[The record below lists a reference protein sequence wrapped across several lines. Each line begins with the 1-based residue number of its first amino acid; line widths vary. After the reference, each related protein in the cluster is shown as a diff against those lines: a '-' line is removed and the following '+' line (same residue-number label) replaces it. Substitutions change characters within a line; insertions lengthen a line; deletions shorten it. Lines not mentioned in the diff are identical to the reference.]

1 VRITRVLHVF
11 VVLVLLTFGQS
22 LAQSL
27 FGTIAGS
34 VDDQTGQ
41 VVPGATVT
49 VTSRETGATRT
60 QVTSDVGSFNFPNLA
75 IGSYDISA
83 EMAGFKKTIRERVD
97 VKSNQVVN
105 LVVRLEVGGVAEV
118 VSVEAGADLVNT
130 TSPQLEGYRTRNV
143 SDIPIADL
151 TGNPINLAVMA
162 PGTATQAG
170 GVVGEGGSI
179 GGNRPRNNN
188 FTVDGVDNN
197 DPSVTGSMSPVIQD
211 AVEEF
216 TLLTNQFSA
225 EHGHSTGGQFI
236 TTTRSG
242 TNDVHGRAWWYVQN
256 RHLNSLDNITRSV
269 TPEGADKP
277 RYDWNRPGG
286 QLGGPLIRDKWFL
299 FGSFEY
305 RNLTLAGSPS
315 GQITVPTAAGLQ
327 ALEALAADP
336 ASGVSP
342 VNVGIMRDFVP
353 AAPTAASAEFQTH
366 TVLNEATG
374 QQVPIEVGQF
384 AGSAPNFDRSHLF
397 LISSDF
403 QTENHR
409 IAGRFHWSRNRAVG
423 AGELPVAQFN
433 SSDLFDTRRITVGD
447 VWTIRPTLVNEFR
460 VGLNRALSGFLL
472 PELPP
477 APGATDVYAN
487 YDIDNMNLFMGPQSN
502 YPQTGT
508 DNVYQATD
516 NITWIRGSHTLKFG
530 GEFRDLISGSD
541 FLPRARGEYIWSNLD
556 AFARDQFPDT
566 VSARG
571 VGTGFFS
578 ANRVAFY
585 TFVQDNWKVTP
596 NLTLELGLRYEYTQA
611 ARDSKY
617 QDLNAISNATDL
629 KSEVYSQETIDAYG
643 LDPALLGQNV
653 YSSLTP
659 AHQQAIDAHVG
670 NSIIFERTRPDKN
683 NWAPRVG
690 LAWDV
695 FGNGRTAV
703 RLGAGVAHD
712 VVYGNLPLLQLP
724 PQLQLE
730 NRESNACLLSPSP
743 AWCALAPGGDPLA
756 AGDAI
761 RFATTGFIAGGAL
774 FSVQPTDAL
783 TDKAVAR
790 AAAGSFV
797 PSKEITPETYTW
809 TTSLQQQLGNDY
821 MVELRYVGTKAIHLP
836 LQNWLN
842 AGVPNPNSLPLF
854 LNASDIP
861 ADMTNAPTLAQFSGS
876 RGLMLEPFGFAGVLT
891 QFTPEG
897 NSWYHGGSVLLER
910 RMTNNLQFNASYTW
924 SKTIDIIENDLFTS
938 FVNPRRPMDM
948 LNLNGFKG
956 LSGLH
961 REHKFALSWVYSLPA
976 LRDVNPFIGKVLGGW
991 QVNGTYLAESGQPVS
1006 VLSRRDVNGDFDTAG
1021 DVAFVNP
1028 NGLEGTGSDVNFLC
1042 RGAGGA
1048 TSVLGSCT
1056 AESGFPDAVGYVA
1069 IDPNARYIRGGVG
1082 ATPGPGLGYGGRN
1095 TEIGPG
1101 INNWNFAL
1109 YKEVPFWGDERK
1121 IQFRAEFWNA
1131 FNHPSYSFG
1140 SGSALNFQSFN
1151 SGDNP
1156 ATTQTS
1162 FITPGTP
1169 QFLDKTQL
1177 SGGLGQAPFQRIIQ
1191 LGMRVVF

>member
-1 VRITRVLHVF
+1 VF

-49 VTSRETGATRT
+49 VTNRETGATRT
-60 QVTSDVGSFNFPNLA
+60 QVTSDIGSFSFPNLA
-75 IGSYDISA
+75 IGSYDIAA

-97 VKSNQVVN
+97 VKSNQVVD
-105 LVVRLEVGGVAEV
+105 VTMRLEVGGVAEV
-118 VSVEAGADLVNT
+118 ISVEAGADLVNT

-143 SDIPIADL
+143 ADIPIADL
-151 TGNPINLAVMA
+151 TGNPINLAVLA

-269 TPEGADKP
+269 TPEGEDKP

-305 RNLTLAGSPS
+305 RNLTLGGAPS
-315 GQITVPTAAGLQ
+315 GQIFVPTAAGLQ
-327 ALEALAADP
+327 ALEGLAADP

-342 VNVGIMRDFVP
+342 VNVGIIRDFVP
-353 AAPTAASAEFQTH
+353 TAPTAAPAEFQTQS
-366 TVLNEATG
+366 VLNEATG
-374 QQVPIEVGQF
+374 ARVPIEIGQF
-384 AGSAPNFDRSHLF
+384 SAVTPNFDRTHMF

-409 IAGRFHWSRNRAVG
+409 IAGRVHWSRNRGIA
-423 AGELPVAQFN
+423 AGELPVSQFN
-433 SSDLFDTRRITVGD
+433 NGEVFDTRRVTIGD

-460 VGLNRALSGFLL
+460 VGMNRAISDNPVDL
-472 PELPP
+472 P
-477 APGATDVYAN
+477 APPGSTDVYGN
-487 YDIDNMNLFMGPQSN
+487 YDINDMNLFMGPQSN
-502 YPQTGT
+502 LPQDGVDT
-508 DNVYQATD
+508 VYQATD
-516 NITWIRGSHTLKFG
+516 NITWIRGAHTFKFG
-530 GEFRDLISGSD
+530 GEFRDLISGSG
-541 FLPRARGEYIWSNLD
+541 FLPRGRGEYIWSSID
-556 AFARDQFPDT
+556 DFARDRFPDNT
-566 VSARG
+566 SIRG
-571 VGTGFFS
+571 VGTSFFS
-578 ANRVAFY
+578 ANRAAFY

-596 NLTLELGLRYEYTQA
+596 NLTLELGLRYEYTQT
-611 ARDSKY
+611 ARDNKL
-617 QDLNAISNATDL
+617 QDLNALANAPDL
-629 KSEVYSQETIDAYG
+629 RAEVYTQELIDANG
-643 LDPALLGQNV
+643 FDPALLGQNIFN
-653 YSSLTP
+653 SLS
-659 AHQQAIDAHVG
+659 AEHQRALDLHVG
-670 NSIIFERTRPDKN
+670 NSVIFERTEPDKN
-683 NWAPRVG
+683 NFGPRVG
-690 LAWDV
+690 FAWDV

-703 RLGAGVAHD
+703 RAGAGIAHD
-712 VVYGNLPLLQLP
+712 VIYGNLALLQLP
-724 PQLQLE
+724 PQFQAE
-730 NRESNACLLSPSP
+730 NRETNACILSPSP
-743 AWCALAPGGDPLA
+743 AWCALVP
-756 AGDAI
+756 AGASPRSANI
-761 RFATTGFIAGGAL
+761 QYSTTGFLEGGAL
-774 FSVQPTDAL
+774 LPVLPTEAF
-783 TDKAVAR
+783 TDPVIAR
-790 AAAGSFV
+790 AATGNFV
-797 PSKEITPETYTW
+797 PRKELTPETYTW
-809 TTSLQQQLGNDY
+809 TTSLQQQLSNDY

-836 LQNWLN
+836 IQNWLS
-842 AGVPNPNSLPLF
+842 AGVPNPNGLPLF
-854 LNASDIP
+854 LNQSDIP
-861 ADMTNAPTLAQFSGS
+861 ADMSTAPSLTDFQGSQNLLLA
-876 RGLMLEPFGFAGVLT
+876 PFGYGGVLT

-897 NSWYHGGSVLLER
+897 NSWYHGGSVLFER
-910 RMTNNLQFNASYTW
+910 RMTNNLQFNMSYTW
-924 SKTIDIIENDLFTS
+924 SKTLDIIENDLFTS
-938 FVNPRRPMDM
+938 AVNPRRPMDM
-948 LNLNGFKG
+948 LNLSSYKG
-956 LSGLH
+956 LSGMH
-961 REHKFALSWVYSLPA
+961 REHKFAMTWIYNLPA
-976 LRDVNPFIGKVLGGW
+976 LRDVNPFVGKVLGGW

-1021 DVAFVNP
+1021 DLAFVNP
-1028 NGLEGTGSDVNFLC
+1028 NGAEGIGTDVNMLC

-1048 TSVLGSCT
+1048 TVVAAACT
-1056 AESGFPDAVGYVA
+1056 PESGFTDLVGYVA

-1082 ATPGPGLGYGGRN
+1082 AVAGPGLGLGGRN

-1101 INNWNFAL
+1101 INVWNFAL

-1131 FNHPSYSFG
+1131 FNHASYSFG

-1151 SGDNP
+1151 SQVNP

-1162 FITPGTP
+1162 YVTPGAAG
-1169 QFLDKTQL
+1169 FLDKTTL
-1177 SGGLGQAPFQRIIQ
+1177 SGGLGQAPFQRVIQ